1 MGRVGHWRSDYRR
14 RHALQFVGGSA
25 TGSAV
30 AHRLGGS
37 LALGLLD
44 GAGAMAAG
52 AAVGTVA
59 LLMPNTSIAPD
70 SAFYKDEQYATL
82 ETGRTRVR
90 VNVKTL
96 PDGSVNAYG
105 FLRPTAQRP

>member
-1 MGRVGHWRSDYRR
+1 LATGAAITAEGTP
-14 RHALQFVGGSA
+14 LQFVGGSA

-30 AHRLGGS
+30 AQRLGGS